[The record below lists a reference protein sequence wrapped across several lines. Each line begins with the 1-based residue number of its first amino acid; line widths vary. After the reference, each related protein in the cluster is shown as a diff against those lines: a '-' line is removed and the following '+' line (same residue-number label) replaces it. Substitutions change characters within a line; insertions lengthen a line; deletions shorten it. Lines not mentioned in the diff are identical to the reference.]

1 MGAAG
6 VDRSRTVTGKIRADL
21 CVIGAGSGGL
31 SIAAGAVQMGAS
43 VILIEQSRMGG
54 ECLNTGC
61 VPSKALLAAAARGD
75 DFAAA
80 YDHMRQVIATI
91 EPHDS
96 AERFRGLGAHV
107 VFGKAQFVARRFLE
121 VGDTSVTARRF
132 IVATGSAPVIPVDT
146 GSRFGPL
153 FHQ

>member
-1 MGAAG
+1 MRSLQGFAG
-6 VDRSRTVTGKIRADL
+6 RSR
-21 CVIGAGSGGL
+21 AG
-31 SIAAGAVQMGAS
+31 
-43 VILIEQSRMGG
+43 
-54 ECLNTGC
+54 
-61 VPSKALLAAAARGD
+61 GD

-80 YDHMRQVIATI
+80 YDHMRQVIAAI

-107 VFGKAQFVARRFLE
+107 VFGKAQFVAPRFLE

-132 IVATGSAPVIPVDT
+132 IGRDRLRARYPVDS
-146 GSRFGPL
+146 GPRFGPL